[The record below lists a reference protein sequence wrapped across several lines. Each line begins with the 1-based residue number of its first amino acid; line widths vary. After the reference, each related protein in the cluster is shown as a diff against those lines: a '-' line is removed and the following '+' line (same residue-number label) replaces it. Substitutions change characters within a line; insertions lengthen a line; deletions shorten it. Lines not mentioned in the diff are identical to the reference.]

1 MKGSRRTRGEAFDAT
16 APGRCGLEHV
26 ASREPLIRGDF
37 QSAQVTEDCSMMT
50 SVNKLAT
57 RKPTGWAAFFHC
69 QIALEFIKD
78 DMMGVPQT
86 LLIVF
91 EKDGVRGALDAKTGT
106 GVSAK
111 RQIRT
116 HAGLALDHSVGVGA
130 KNAAIRNIDGFA
142 DPRLKGG
149 RAIVGVRSKIERSMP
164 RMRAKH
170 Q

>member
-1 MKGSRRTRGEAFDAT
+1 MSLK
-16 APGRCGLEHV
+16 
-26 ASREPLIRGDF
+26 
-37 QSAQVTEDCSMMT
+37 
-50 SVNKLAT
+50 K
-57 RKPTGWAAFFHC
+57 
-69 QIALEFIKD
+69 
-78 DMMGVPQT
+78 
-86 LLIVF
+86 
-91 EKDGVRGALDAKTGT
+91 KDGVRGALDAKTGT

-111 RQIRT
+111 RQIGT